1 MMVIL
6 KKSTYFGLQQP
17 YFSLNCILYFFSFL
31 MVIILSDSQSNLP
44 ESFIS
49 DYIKSENNIS
59 ELINKYNLLQ

>member
-1 MMVIL
+1 
-6 KKSTYFGLQQP
+6 
-17 YFSLNCILYFFSFL
+17 

-59 ELINKYNLLQ
+59 ELKYNLLQWRGQVLCHVTMGAKLKEA

>member
-1 MMVIL
+1 MVIL

-17 YFSLNCILYFFSFL
+17 YFSLNCILYFFFSFL

>member
-1 MMVIL
+1 
-6 KKSTYFGLQQP
+6 
-17 YFSLNCILYFFSFL
+17 

-44 ESFIS
+44 ESFIC

>member
-1 MMVIL
+1 
-6 KKSTYFGLQQP
+6 
-17 YFSLNCILYFFSFL
+17 

-49 DYIKSENNIS
+49 DYIKSENNIG